1 MCPAV
6 LKRKIPL
13 TLEVHGHHM
22 FFLFVVATQPIPNR
36 KSIGPIPVFFR
47 PAAMGSIKEL
57 RLRNEGAI
65 FRKQAQRAWGK
76 GEWGRPRAGENM
88 DGNKKHVVF
97 VGLQSTTHI
106 IESHTLEQ
114 VKIKKSGMNKILPP
128 LKLKSPFETRMVK
141 PQFYHHFFFIT
152 ITG

>member
-65 FRKQAQRAWGK
+65 FRKQAQRA
-76 GEWGRPRAGENM
+76 
-88 DGNKKHVVF
+88 
-97 VGLQSTTHI
+97 
-106 IESHTLEQ
+106 
-114 VKIKKSGMNKILPP
+114 
-128 LKLKSPFETRMVK
+128 
-141 PQFYHHFFFIT
+141 
-152 ITG
+152 